1 MKKLI
6 SLLFLVS
13 TVTSLA
19 EGTILI
25 PLENGMYQRVN
36 ESEVMLPQEV
46 MNNILE
52 AKGNQELSY
61 EKEWQAKKNTDLMP
75 EQEFSLEDLF
85 TLSLVYDSKEYEG
98 KFKNNKNVYQNKV
111 AEIFS
116 KYSKV
121 GKRVYQDEYT
131 FDVVG
136 IKNMYTYNNTDM
148 DNLGGI
154 VGGVYGIT
162 DNWNLKFSL
171 GYMNTELNSTK
182 ADNFYTGIDLNY
194 NSLAKAD
201 EIEYLYGIQLGYL
214 NGKHDYFKNQ
224 DIMLGIAYWGMEVPL
239 IDEYLYVNTL
249 YETTL
254 FSNKLSLGVR
264 ENIYLAKDIDIDIKV
279 DGGYVFKYK
288 DRDTHFYTHL
298 DEEKATAKLEI
309 GMNINNLEIIPYYEF
324 VNKNTGICI
333 EYNF

>member
-194 NSLAKAD
+194 NSLASSQF
-201 EIEYLYGIQLGYL
+201 I
-214 NGKHDYFKNQ
+214 
-224 DIMLGIAYWGMEVPL
+224 
-239 IDEYLYVNTL
+239 
-249 YETTL
+249 
-254 FSNKLSLGVR
+254 S
-264 ENIYLAKDIDIDIKV
+264 
-279 DGGYVFKYK
+279 
-288 DRDTHFYTHL
+288 
-298 DEEKATAKLEI
+298 
-309 GMNINNLEIIPYYEF
+309 
-324 VNKNTGICI
+324 
-333 EYNF
+333 